1 MRQRFEQELQYL
13 NDELTLMGALC
24 ETAIARSAKAL
35 LSNDKNLAASMSEI
49 TENIDQKERE
59 VESRCLKLLMT
70 QQPVASDLRLI
81 SAALKMV
88 TDMKRIGVISGQIAE
103 LVPEFNSIP
112 DSGYQLKEMAL
123 VTIKMVTDSIEAYVH
138 QDHNLALKVIA
149 QDDQV
154 DQRFQEIKKI
164 LVSRFKDHDA
174 DLILNVLMV
183 AKWFEKIGD
192 HAVNIAGWVIFSLN
206 GKLPDPK

>member
-35 LSNDKNLAASMSEI
+35 LTNDKKLALSMSEI

-103 LVPEFNSIP
+103 LVPEFNTIP
-112 DSGYQLKEMAL
+112 DPGYQLKEMAL
-123 VTIKMVTDSIEAYVH
+123 VTIRMVTDSIEAYVH
-138 QDHNLALKVIA
+138 QDHNLALKVIER
-149 QDDQV
+149 DDEV

-164 LVSRFKDHDA
+164 LVSRFKDQDA

-206 GKLPDPK
+206 GKLPNPK

>member
-13 NDELTLMGALC
+13 NDDLTLMGALC

-103 LVPEFNSIP
+103 LVPEFNSVP

>member
-103 LVPEFNSIP
+103 LVPEFNTIP
-112 DSGYQLKEMAL
+112 DPGYQLKEMAL
-123 VTIKMVTDSIEAYVH
+123 VTIRMVTDSIEAYVH
-138 QDHNLALKVIA
+138 QDHNLALKVIER
-149 QDDQV
+149 DDEV

-164 LVSRFKDHDA
+164 LVSRFKDQDA

>member
-1 MRQRFEQELQYL
+1 MRQRFEQELKYL

-35 LSNDKNLAASMSEI
+35 LTNDKKLALSMSEI

-103 LVPEFNSIP
+103 LVPEFNTIP
-112 DSGYQLKEMAL
+112 DPGYQLKEMAL
-123 VTIKMVTDSIEAYVH
+123 VTIRMVTDSIEAYVH

-149 QDDQV
+149 RDDEV

-164 LVSRFKDHDA
+164 LVSRFKDQDA

-206 GKLPDPK
+206 GKLPNPK

>member
-154 DQRFQEIKKI
+154 DQRFQGIKKI

>member
-103 LVPEFNSIP
+103 LVPEFNSVP

-206 GKLPDPK
+206 GKLPNPK

>member
-1 MRQRFEQELQYL
+1 MRQRFEQELKYL

-35 LSNDKNLAASMSEI
+35 LTNDKKLALSMSEI

-103 LVPEFNSIP
+103 LVPEFNTIP
-112 DSGYQLKEMAL
+112 DPGYQLKEMAL

-149 QDDQV
+149 RDDEV

-164 LVSRFKDHDA
+164 LVSRFKDQDA

-206 GKLPDPK
+206 GKLPNPK

>member
-1 MRQRFEQELQYL
+1 MRQRFEQELKYL

-35 LSNDKNLAASMSEI
+35 LSNDKKLAANMSEI

-70 QQPVASDLRLI
+70 QQPVARDLRLI

-88 TDMKRIGVISGQIAE
+88 TDMKRIGEISGQIAE
-103 LVPEFNSIP
+103 LVPEFNCAP
-112 DSGYQLKEMAL
+112 DSVYQLKEMAL

-138 QDHNLALKVIA
+138 QDQNLALKVIE
-149 QDDQV
+149 QDDEV
-154 DQRFQEIKKI
+154 DQRFQQIKKI
-164 LVSRFKDHDA
+164 LVSCFKDQDA

-206 GKLPDPK
+206 GKLPNPK

>member
-103 LVPEFNSIP
+103 LVPEFNSVP

>member
-1 MRQRFEQELQYL
+1 
-13 NDELTLMGALC
+13 
-24 ETAIARSAKAL
+24 
-35 LSNDKNLAASMSEI
+35 MSEI

-103 LVPEFNSIP
+103 LVPEFNSVP

>member
-103 LVPEFNSIP
+103 LVPEFNTIP
-112 DSGYQLKEMAL
+112 DPGYQLKEMAL
-123 VTIKMVTDSIEAYVH
+123 VTIRMVTDSIEAYVH

-149 QDDQV
+149 RDDEV

-164 LVSRFKDHDA
+164 LVSRFKDQDA